1 MSDKVHSAAAG
12 FEMVKL
18 QFSLILAC
26 VAGQLFAANPGEE
39 WTRFRGPNGTGI
51 SSANT
56 VPTHWTKADYNWF
69 TPLAGDGSSSPV
81 VWGPNIFVT
90 ANDREK
96 SVRSIV
102 CVESKNGKIRWR
114 RDYPYED
121 YRLHRDNDFA
131 SSTPVVDGHG
141 VVVLWSTPKQLTLTA
156 LDLDGKPMWQRDLRP
171 YVAIHGSASSPIIA
185 GGMVVLAN
193 DQMHP

>member
-1 MSDKVHSAAAG
+1 
-12 FEMVKL
+12 MVKL

-39 WTRFRGPNGTGI
+39 WTRFRGPNGTGV
-51 SSANT
+51 SSAKT
-56 VPTHWTKADYNWF
+56 VPTHWTKADYNWS

-102 CVESKNGKIRWR
+102 CVESKTVR
-114 RDYPYED
+114 
-121 YRLHRDNDFA
+121 F
-131 SSTPVVDGHG
+131 
-141 VVVLWSTPKQLTLTA
+141 
-156 LDLDGKPMWQRDLRP
+156 
-171 YVAIHGSASSPIIA
+171 A
-185 GGMVVLAN
+185 GGVIIPMRITGSIVTMILP
-193 DQMHP
+193 HPHRWWMGMGWWSFGRPPNS